1 MPYSSAVAPQTHA
14 CDVDDL
20 DYSKV
25 ADGFIRCTVCPRS
38 WKLIISFN
46 GFTKWVNS
54 CEVRMP
60 VDHVDWL
67 AGMKPYPAPTEEE
80 IVANRQKR
88 LDMLDQVQRDRM
100 HTFNDLGAG
109 LDWLQKLRG
118 AGGKVD
124 REWVEERFANPE
136 PEKPVQRRT
145 KRRNVSV
152 TITGSIHAVRAALD
166 AIRKMNP

>member
-1 MPYSSAVAPQTHA
+1 MAYSSAVAPQTHA

-38 WKLIISFN
+38 WKLIVSFN
-46 GFTKWVNS
+46 GFTKWINS

-67 AGMKPYPAPTEEE
+67 AGMTPYPAPSEEE
-80 IVANRQKR
+80 VLANRKAR
-88 LDMLDQVQRDRM
+88 LEMLDQKEHERIMQFQDGR
-100 HTFNDLGAG
+100 GA
-109 LDWLQKLRG
+109 LDWLKRERG

-124 REWVEERFANPE
+124 AEWVLERFS
-136 PEKPVQRRT
+136 VQT
-145 KRRNVSV
+145 KEFPFDLRL
-152 TITGSIHAVRAALD
+152 TITAKPRVLMVILRALRTMKPD
-166 AIRKMNP
+166 VS